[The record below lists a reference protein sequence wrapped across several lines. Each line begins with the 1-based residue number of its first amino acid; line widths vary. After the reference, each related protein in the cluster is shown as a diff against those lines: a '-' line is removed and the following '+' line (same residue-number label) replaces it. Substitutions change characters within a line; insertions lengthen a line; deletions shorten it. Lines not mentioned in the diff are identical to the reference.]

1 MLLAL
6 LLTVGWIPVGRAAGT
21 ELRLS
26 VPEELPGTGE
36 PFTVTVD
43 ISGNPGFAAA
53 QFTLAYDPGTVK
65 CESAVPGTL
74 LDGALSAA
82 NEAAPGGAIVAA
94 AAAEEVRGD
103 GQLAVF
109 TFTVRRE
116 VVPSAFRL
124 RDIVLSRG
132 DGAAVE
138 YTVVRTS
145 KNDSAFPGTQ
155 EGPAEET
162 SAGPGEPGGTQTPAD
177 RPQEASFTDVTG
189 HWAEAEILR
198 AAELGIVG
206 GYEDGT
212 FRPDA
217 GLTRAQFAAILWRRA
232 GRPAAE
238 KAAPFTDLEGLS
250 GEFQAAVAWAYEK
263 GLAGGTGPGVFTP
276 HGTLSRQAAMKL
288 LFQYGG
294 GTAGVEQ
301 MFYGVYDG
309 AFSDSGQLAEWARAP
324 VYWGI
329 YNTLIEAGDGNVL
342 HPAEPMTRAQ
352 LARSMIRYIEKFGEE
367 EKR

>member
-6 LLTVGWIPVGRAAGT
+6 LLLAGWTPMGRAAGT

-26 VPEELPGTGE
+26 VPEELPGAGE

-53 QFTLAYDPGTVK
+53 QFTLAYNPGAVK

-82 NEAAPGGAIVAA
+82 NAAAPGGAVVAA
-94 AAAEEVRGD
+94 AAAEEVHGD

-109 TFTVRRE
+109 TFTVRQE
-116 VVPSAFRL
+116 AVPSGIHL
-124 RDIVLSRG
+124 REIVLSRE

-138 YTVVRTS
+138 HTVVRTS
-145 KNDSAFPGTQ
+145 KKNSASPGTQ
-155 EGPAEET
+155 EGPAGET
-162 SAGPGEPGGTQTPAD
+162 SAGPQAQPEGSG
-177 RPQEASFTDVTG
+177 EASFADIAG
-189 HWAEAEILR
+189 HWAEEDVKR
-198 AAELGIVG
+198 AAALGIVG

-217 GLTRAQFAAILWRRA
+217 GLTRAQFAAILWRQS

-238 KAAPFTDLEGLS
+238 SAAPFTDTGGLS
-250 GEFQAAVAWAYEK
+250 GEFQAAVAWAHEK
-263 GLAGGTGPGVFTP
+263 GLAEGTGPGVFNP
-276 HGTLSRQAAMKL
+276 HGTLSRQAAMKI

-294 GTAGVEQ
+294 GTAGAEQ
-301 MFYGVYDG
+301 IFYSIYDE
-309 AFSDSGQLAEWARAP
+309 AFPDSGQLAGWARAP
-324 VYWGI
+324 VYWGV
-329 YNTLIEAGDGNVL
+329 YHTLIEAGDGNVL
-342 HPAEPMTRAQ
+342 NPAEPMTRAQ
-352 LARSMIRYIEKFGEE
+352 LARSMVRYIEKFGEE
-367 EKR
+367 EKT